1 MARRIFFRFPQLGSR
16 KPRRATMADKTANE
30 ADKNIN
36 EKDGHRRFTE
46 SVDVTRTPEEELKDA
61 RRRSGSEGRPG
72 AIIK

>member
-1 MARRIFFRFPQLGSR
+1 MAE
-16 KPRRATMADKTANE
+16 KTANE

-61 RRRSGSEGRPG
+61 RRRPGSEGRPG